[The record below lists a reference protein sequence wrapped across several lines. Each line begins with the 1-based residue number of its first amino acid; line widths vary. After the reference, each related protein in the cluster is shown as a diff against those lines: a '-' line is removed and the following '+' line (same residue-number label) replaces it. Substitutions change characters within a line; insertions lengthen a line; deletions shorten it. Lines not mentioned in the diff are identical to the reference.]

1 MKLSKIKEDIN
12 KYFPLI
18 VEYLEIESFEVL
30 DEIINDSYTI
40 RIKLPYGISKR
51 GVELLIGHLNS
62 IVFKHKGHVS
72 NYNLYSENNIIT
84 INIAIKI
91 LLEEIENDI

>member
-12 KYFPLI
+12 KDFPLI
-18 VEYLEIESFEVL
+18 VEHLQIESFEVL
-30 DEIINDSYTI
+30 DKSINDWYTI

-51 GVELLIGHLNS
+51 GIELLIGHLNS
-62 IVFKHKGHVS
+62 ITFNHEGHVT

-84 INIAIKI
+84 INVAIKI